1 MSETFLKRHDH
12 PGPRDAEAAGLRWL
26 AATDGAA
33 VCPVLAVRDDG
44 LLLQRIEEVPPT
56 AQAAEAFGRDLVRTH
71 TAGADRF
78 GAPPPGVD
86 GDTWIAALVL
96 PGTTTTAT
104 TGPTTWSTF
113 YAELRVRPYLRAA
126 RDAGHLSAADAA
138 VVEAVCD
145 RLVAG
150 DLPGGPS
157 APARLHG
164 DLWSGNVLWSRD
176 GAVLVDPA
184 AHGGHPETDLAML
197 ALFGLPHL
205 DRVLAAYTEAAATPP
220 GWRRRVPLHQ
230 LHPLLVHTVLFGGGY
245 AGQAVRAARETLAL

>member
-1 MSETFLKRHDH
+1 MSETFLKRHDR

-26 AATDGAA
+26 AAAGGVA

-44 LLLQRIEEVPPT
+44 LLLRRVEGVPPT
-56 AQAAEAFGRDLVRTH
+56 AADAEAFGRDLARTH
-71 TAGADRF
+71 AAGADRF
-78 GAPPPGVD
+78 GAPPPDLAGD
-86 GDTWIAALVL
+86 GWIAALPL
-96 PGTTTTAT
+96 PMTTTSTR
-104 TGPTTWSTF
+104 WSEF
-113 YAELRVRPYLRAA
+113 FAEHRLRPHLRAA
-126 RDAGHLSAADAA
+126 RDAGHLTAADAE
-138 VVEAVCD
+138 VVDAVCE
-145 RLVAG
+145 RLLAG
-150 DLPGGPS
+150 DLPGEPS

-164 DLWSGNVLWSRD
+164 DLWSGNVLWSSD
-176 GAVLVDPA
+176 GAVLIDPA

-205 DRVLAAYTEAAATPP
+205 DRVLAAHAEAASLAP

>member
-1 MSETFLKRHDH
+1 MSRVSETFLKRHDR
-12 PGPRDAEAAGLRWL
+12 PGPRDAEAAGLAWL
-26 AATDGAA
+26 AAADAVA

-44 LLLQRIEEVPPT
+44 LVLQRVEEVRPG
-56 AQAAEAFGRDLVRTH
+56 AEAAEEFGRSLARTH
-71 TAGADRF
+71 AAGADRF
-78 GAPPPGVD
+78 GAPPPGLEGD
-86 GDTWIAALVL
+86 GWIAALPL
-96 PGTTTTAT
+96 PMTTSEPPSW
-104 TGPTTWSTF
+104 GSF
-113 YAELRVRPYLRAA
+113 YAEQRLRPYLRAA
-126 RDAGHLSAADAA
+126 RDAGALSAADAG
-138 VVEAVCD
+138 VLETVCE

-150 DLPGGPS
+150 DLPGEPA

-164 DLWSGNVLWSRD
+164 DLWSGNVLWSRE
-176 GAVLVDPA
+176 GAVLIDPA

-245 AGQAVRAARETLAL
+245 GGQAVRAARETLAL